1 MNQYTNQISKLKSFP
16 KLSIFGRRKRKKQNF
31 FIQQAANQIKMLQD
45 IETAKKT
52 ARVQKDIDDKNKKL
66 SGFDKTVES
75 FDKTFTDVRLAYN
88 PPPKA
93 KKVREE
99 KEPELIP
106 QRPVIDPGPAPT
118 QEQLKL
124 YREYDSK
131 GIFFKTNLESVT
143 ARDNNG
149 NAIIKIGEEIV
160 DSISVNGEK
169 PVIVDTIKAP
179 KSGHV
184 SIPLNV
190 NRKE

>member
-16 KLSIFGRRKRKKQNF
+16 KLSIFGRKKKKQNF
-31 FIQQAANQIKMLQD
+31 FIQQAANRAKMLQT
-45 IETAKKT
+45 IETAKRTSRIK
-52 ARVQKDIDDKNKKL
+52 KDIDDKNKKL
-66 SGFDKTVES
+66 SAFDKTVES

-99 KEPELIP
+99 KETELIP

-118 QEQLKL
+118 QEQMKL

-160 DSISVNGEK
+160 DSISINGEK